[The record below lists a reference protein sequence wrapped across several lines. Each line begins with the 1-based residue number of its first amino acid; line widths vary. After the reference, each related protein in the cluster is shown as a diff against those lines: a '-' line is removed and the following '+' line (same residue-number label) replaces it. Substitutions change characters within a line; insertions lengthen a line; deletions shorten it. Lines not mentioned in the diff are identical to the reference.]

1 MIYVISQI
9 IKYFI
14 TVFMGFYAISC
25 FSLYRKPNETMR
37 QMIYFRQNMYMILIY
52 TLSFIVLILETKD
65 KKYVMFYIVSLLGI
79 VLFVL
84 LYSLIY
90 RKANRLIINNMC
102 MLLMTGYIILARL
115 SFDKA
120 VKQLI
125 ISLAALFVTM
135 IIPFIISR
143 GPFFSKFSHL
153 YSIAGITSLLLVLL
167 FSKTVYGAKLNV
179 TLFGYTFQ
187 PSEFVKII
195 FVFAIAGYLSKSVS
209 IKQIL
214 VSMIAAF
221 LHIIILVLSKDL
233 GSAVILF
240 VVYISIL
247 YVATEKIIYFLLG
260 LASGG
265 VGAVLGYRLFS
276 HVRVRVKA
284 FIDPFSTIDDAGYQI
299 AQSLFAIGT
308 GSFFGMGVM
317 QGAPEKIPVVS
328 ADFIYSAISE
338 EFGSFF
344 GISLILICVSCF
356 VMFMNIAVRF
366 NNLFYKY
373 VAVGLSVLY
382 SFQVFLTIGGVT
394 KFIPLTGVTL
404 PLVSYGGTSV
414 LVTLLMF
421 SIIQGLYLSVRKH

>member
-1 MIYVISQI
+1 MTYVIAQI
-9 IKYFI
+9 IKYVI
-14 TVFMGFYAISC
+14 ALFMSFYAFSC
-25 FSLYRKPNETMR
+25 FSIYRKPNETLR
-37 QMIYFRQNMYMILIY
+37 AMIYFRQNLYMILIY
-52 TLSFIVLILETKD
+52 TLSFIVLILETKE
-65 KKYVMFYIVSLLGI
+65 KKYVMFYAASMFVIVFFILC
-79 VLFVL
+79 
-84 LYSLIY
+84 YSIIY
-90 RKANRLIINNMC
+90 RHANRLIINNMC

-120 VKQLI
+120 VKQFV
-125 ISLAALFVTM
+125 ISSAALFITM
-135 IIPFIISR
+135 MIPFIISR
-143 GPFFSKFSHL
+143 GPFFSRFSHL
-153 YSIAGITSLLLVLL
+153 YSLIGIGSLLLVLI

-195 FVFAIAGYLSKSVS
+195 FVFAIAGYLSKAATF
-209 IKQIL
+209 KQIL
-214 VSMIAAF
+214 ISAIVAV
-221 LHIIILVLSKDL
+221 LHILILVLSKDL

-240 VVYISIL
+240 VVYISML
-247 YVATEKIIYFLLG
+247 YVATEKISLFLLG
-260 LASGG
+260 IVSGAF
-265 VGAVLGYRLFS
+265 GAVLGYRLFN
-276 HVRVRVKA
+276 HVRVRVTA
-284 FIDPFSTIDDAGYQI
+284 FLDPFSTIDNAGYQI

-308 GSFFGMGVM
+308 GSFFGLGIM
-317 QGAPEKIPVVS
+317 QGAPDKIPVVS

-344 GISLILICVSCF
+344 GICVILICVSCF
-356 VMFMNIAVRF
+356 VMFMNIAIRF

-373 VAVGLSVLY
+373 VAVGLSILY